1 MCSPLGPVMAGII
14 MVELKNTMAATL
26 SNHLYIWRGH
36 VYDTSTF
43 VKEESVTFF
52 IGQLNSSNPNLQF
65 TYELENVG
73 KLSFLDVLAIRQS
86 NNTFDFH
93 IVLIYYVQE
102 ITI

>member
-43 VKEESVTFF
+43 VKEESSHIFHRTIEFF
-52 IGQLNSSNPNLQF
+52 QPKF
-65 TYELENVG
+65 T
-73 KLSFLDVLAIRQS
+73 
-86 NNTFDFH
+86 
-93 IVLIYYVQE
+93 IYL
-102 ITI
+102 